1 MLQIY
6 RYTLS
11 KIYLLT
17 NTLKQKLHKTKSL
30 LHYEFLSG
38 KFADL

>member
-6 RYTLS
+6 RRTLS

-17 NTLKQKLHKTKSL
+17 NILKQKLHKTKIL
-30 LHYEFLSG
+30 FDYEFL
-38 KFADL
+38 F

>member
-6 RYTLS
+6 RYTSS
-11 KIYLLT
+11 KIYLFI
-17 NTLKQKLHKTKSL
+17 NTLKQKLHKRKVL